1 MSRRRR
7 VIVFGGS
14 AAVLTVVLVAALVV
28 GLAREDD
35 HAATPVDAV
44 RTYLHAL
51 ADADADAALGVIAP
65 RPDTRFLTDNVLRA
79 QRAAAQLTDIEVRP
93 AAEGEPE
100 SAVPEIDG
108 QETDVPVRYRMGTR
122 VIDTEIRTT
131 QVADG
136 WAVVDGAVAVR
147 IASLHVAQPTLF
159 GAEVEE
165 GDTVHLFPGPQRWG
179 SRDTDFTA
187 RASDDDHPTAPRGPM
202 AVRVVGELSATG
214 AGAVSDAVSAH
225 LAVCAASTDAEAGR
239 QVEGCTQRLYRS
251 AVDGSVRWTAPRN
264 LSGLRYLLR
273 DPEPGAPASQGTAG
287 GPDPGVVDVVGPV
300 RWRVSY
306 TPDYDADG
314 PRVETTDEQ
323 YLVGHVDL
331 TESRPEFV
339 TDG

>member
-7 VIVFGGS
+7 IAVFGGV
-14 AAVLTVVLVAALVV
+14 AAVLAMVLVAALVV
-28 GLAREDD
+28 GLSREDER
-35 HAATPVDAV
+35 AATPFDAV
-44 RTYLHAL
+44 RTYLDAL
-51 ADADADAALGVIAP
+51 ADADAVTALGVIAP
-65 RPDTRFLTDNVLRA
+65 GPDARFLTDNVLRA
-79 QRAAAQLTDIEVRP
+79 QRAAAPLTGIEIRP
-93 AAEGEPE
+93 AADGEPDT
-100 SAVPEIDG
+100 AVPE
-108 QETDVPVRYRMGTR
+108 TVVPVRYRMGTR

-131 QVADG
+131 RIADG

-147 IASLHVAQPTLF
+147 IEALHVVQPTLF
-159 GAEVEE
+159 GAEVGE

-179 SRDTDFTA
+179 SRDTDFVA

-225 LAVCAASTDAEAGR
+225 LAACAASTDADAGR
-239 QVEGCTQRLYRS
+239 QVDGCTQRLYRS
-251 AVDGSVRWTAPRN
+251 TVDGSVRWTAPRN

-273 DPEPGAPASQGTAG
+273 DPAPDASGDQGTQG
-287 GPDPGVVDVVGPV
+287 GSGLGVVDVVGPV